1 MIFTLTNAAGND
13 TDCNGLGSAEL
24 DGRPRSVPAF
34 DRSMVSGIAAIL
46 SAGCGVFVP
55 CHDTMTI
62 AATSRRQQP
71 TAAVNTSLRR
81 FD

>member
-1 MIFTLTNAAGND
+1 MIVTLTNAAGND
-13 TDCNGLGSAEL
+13 TDCNVLGPAEL
-24 DGRPRSVPAF
+24 DGRLRSVPAF

-55 CHDTMTI
+55 CHDIMTN
-62 AATSRRQQP
+62 AATIRRQQL

-81 FD
+81 RD